1 MRDLISLIESL
12 SVVTTE
18 SSRGLLFRKEGDRF
32 FKGSRDAPTEALL
45 FDKAEYF
52 PGRPPEGPG
61 AYDSYEEM
69 VDAYQDLEKQIG
81 NITPVNSLMKS
92 FRAFTVLTLHDE
104 VTEQPVYY
112 AKFYQQIR
120 PDMTGAW
127 PNKEIPGFQLA
138 TKTSLKGSYNLKPA
152 DLFPGNARFPNINAV
167 WTALQQSEDAQPYLP
182 GLSMLFGSS
191 PELPKFEGA
200 GDKATA
206 IRDDLGETIGPVALI
221 QGLDVGGGAEAARRG
236 LNDGKPWAG
245 SSVNFPSEKNYGLV
259 DSYFVTPSGVE
270 IGISSK
276 GEDGA
281 KASIKNIA
289 DGIKFIRTKG
299 TDEQKKL
306 LDQYS
311 EQIEIIDDIGS
322 ASVIGY
328 PLKYGVANGL
338 ISTDAAR
345 YIQELIKSGAKN
357 LENFPPSNGSQ
368 SAISEVKQLIDSR
381 NAKTGLDNY
390 NAGYDALAALASQVA
405 SAIGADP
412 KFGEACLKFV
422 NSSPIIQLHMYTK
435 TNKDDS
441 VDVTK
446 FVSKYPP
453 NFQGTIILNP
463 KKTYSGT
470 GATGRMSFDYKGKD
484 AGFKDDDTVGGDVA
498 VPSEKEFTKGAEK
511 IAQGRDISEPND
523 RPTQV
528 GDVGRKKRTVR

>member
-1 MRDLISLIESL
+1 MI
-12 SVVTTE
+12 
-18 SSRGLLFRKEGDRF
+18 
-32 FKGSRDAPTEALL
+32 
-45 FDKAEYF
+45 
-52 PGRPPEGPG
+52 
-61 AYDSYEEM
+61 
-69 VDAYQDLEKQIG
+69 DAYQDLEKKIG
-81 NITPVNSLMKS
+81 NVTPVNALMKS
-92 FRAFTVLTLHDE
+92 FRAFTLLTLHDE
-104 VTEQPVYY
+104 TTEQPVYY
-112 AKFYQQIR
+112 AKFFQQIR

-127 PNKEIPGFQLA
+127 QNKEIPGFQLD
-138 TKTSLKGSYNLKPA
+138 TKTSLKGAYKLKPA

-167 WTALQQSEDAQPYLP
+167 WTALQQSEDAKPYLP

-191 PELPKFEGA
+191 PEFPKFENA
-200 GDKATA
+200 GSKATA
-206 IRDDLGETIGPVALI
+206 IRDDLGEIIGPVALI
-221 QGLDVGGGAEAARRG
+221 QGLDVGSGAEAARRE
-236 LNDGKPWAG
+236 LNAGKPWAG

-270 IGISSK
+270 VGISSK

-299 TDEQKKL
+299 TDEQKKML
-306 LDQYS
+306 EQYS
-311 EQIEIIDDIGS
+311 EQVDIIDDIGS
-322 ASVIGY
+322 SSVIGY

-338 ISTDAAR
+338 ISTDTAM

-368 SAISEVKQLIDSR
+368 SAIAEVQNLIDSR
-381 NAKTGLDNY
+381 GAKTGLDNY
-390 NAGYDALAALASQVA
+390 NVGYNALAALASKVA

-412 KFGEACLKFV
+412 KFGEACLKFL

-453 NFQGTIILNP
+453 NFQGTVILDP
-463 KKTYSGT
+463 SKTYSGT
-470 GATGRMSFDYKGKD
+470 GATGRMSFAYKGKD
-484 AGFKDDDTVGGDVA
+484 AGFKDDDTGGGDVA

-511 IAQGRDISEPND
+511 IAQGRSPIEEPED
-523 RPTQV
+523 EPTQT
-528 GDVGRKKRTVR
+528 GDVGRKKRVVR